1 MHFYV
6 AIAYCLGAGNYRP
19 LMHLPASDILDGCV
33 AHPGVR
39 AVVNLFFWSLPWP
52 RWVNSDAK
60 PFTLLSVGKASRLH
74 RVDGGGLMRS
84 RASV

>member
-39 AVVNLFFWSLPWP
+39 AVVNLFFL
-52 RWVNSDAK
+52 VITMAA
-60 PFTLLSVGKASRLH
+60 VGQLRRQAIYLALGRKSIAL
-74 RVDGGGLMRS
+74 
-84 RASV
+84 APC